1 MKESGTMEKN
11 HTVNELLGS
20 CASMKGTMKQGAESL
35 NMYSDYVMLGDAFV
49 SNLLYLNLR
58 ITI

>member
-1 MKESGTMEKN
+1 
-11 HTVNELLGS
+11 
-20 CASMKGTMKQGAESL
+20 MKQGAESL

-58 ITI
+58 VTI